1 MSFYQKST
9 MATIHD
15 LFLERANAEPRSFTY
30 VGVGTN
36 PHAATVEDLIDA
48 WDQLVPVFVREQS
61 KKTRRIMHFDPAFAH
76 NMEFVKEYFAKKYPM
91 LVYTAPSEKPYHS
104 WISPQFEV
112 LLTSETL
119 DYKNLW
125 YPDQAD
131 HEPFLTKLTTT
142 VIDTGGHL
150 ILQDFTGRNPLDTFN
165 ALYKASLQPQIF
177 KRRILFDITY
187 GESSCQTDLTVY
199 KPIYNRR
206 GDFINFTLF
215 SSDEVR
221 ENIGFD
227 SRLDGL
233 IKGYF
238 LAKYREALN
247 KHHVNYRRRLAGDDC
262 LTTCAFYDK
271 MASPHLI
278 MGVLQQNL
286 KEYISIFRELH
297 MVDKSKETSFNEL
310 MDNYIT
316 IDVYKW
322 NSLVNK
328 LF

>member
-1 MSFYQKST
+1 
-9 MATIHD
+9 MATVFN
-15 LFLERANAEPRSFTY
+15 LFLERVNADPRPFTY
-30 VGVGTN
+30 MGVGTN
-36 PHAATVEDLIDA
+36 PYARTVEELTDEC
-48 WDQLVPVFVREQS
+48 DQLVPLFLREQHR
-61 KKTRRIMHFDPAFAH
+61 KAQRILHFDPAF
-76 NMEFVKEYFAKKYPM
+76 NSNIDFIKEYFTRKFALIY
-91 LVYTAPSEKPYHS
+91 SEPTLDRPYHS
-104 WISPQFEV
+104 WTSSRLEV
-112 LLTSETL
+112 LLSTEPL
-119 DYKNLW
+119 YYKNSW
-125 YPDQAD
+125 YPEQAD
-131 HEPFLTKLTTT
+131 HEWFLTKLTTAI
-142 VIDTGGHL
+142 IDTGGHL

-165 ALYKASLQPQIF
+165 SLYKSSPQPQIF

-199 KPIYNRR
+199 KPIYNRH

-233 IKGYF
+233 IKDYF

-286 KEYISIFRELH
+286 KEYISIFRELN

-316 IDVYKW
+316 IDMYKW